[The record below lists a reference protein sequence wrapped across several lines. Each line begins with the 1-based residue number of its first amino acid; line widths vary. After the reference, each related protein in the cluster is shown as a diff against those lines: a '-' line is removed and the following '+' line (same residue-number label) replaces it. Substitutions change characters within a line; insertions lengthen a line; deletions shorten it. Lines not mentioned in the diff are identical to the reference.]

1 MKGEKIMK
9 KMLFL
14 AFAVL
19 FLTFAVTTPWADTS
33 KEESALEQDV
43 QELDSDSAQG
53 GAVVNKLV
61 AEFKVDEAVIKG
73 LRDKKLGYGEIAI
86 TLSLA
91 DKLEG
96 GITGANIDKILA
108 MRGTD
113 GKTGWGNIAGKLGI
127 KLGPVISDI
136 ERVKPEKTDGVS
148 KTSVEKAGKAERPD
162 KMEKPERPERPE
174 KPEKPGRGDK

>member
-1 MKGEKIMK
+1 
-9 KMLFL
+9 MLFL
-14 AFAVL
+14 AFAVV

-43 QELDSDSAQG
+43 QDLNSEPAEHS

-61 AEFKVDEAVIKG
+61 TEFKVDEALIQS

-86 TLSLA
+86 TLALA

-96 GITGANIDKILA
+96 GITGANIDRVLA

-113 GKTGWGNIAGKLGI
+113 GKTGWGVIAGKLGVR
-127 KLGPVISDI
+127 LGSVISDV
-136 ERVKPEKTDGVS
+136 ERVKPDARTEKMDNAS
-148 KTSVEKAGKAERPD
+148 KSGGEKNDKAERPE
-162 KMEKPERPERPE
+162 KIEKPERPERPE
-174 KPEKPGRGDK
+174 KPERPGKGGR